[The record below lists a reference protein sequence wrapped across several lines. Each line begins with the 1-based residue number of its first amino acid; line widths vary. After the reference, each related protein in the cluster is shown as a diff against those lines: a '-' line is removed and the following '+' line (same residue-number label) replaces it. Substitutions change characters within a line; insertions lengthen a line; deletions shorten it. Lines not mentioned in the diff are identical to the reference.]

1 MGLTMKH
8 AGVAITVTSLTDTC
22 AFLVGCGT
30 VYPGLQSFSL
40 SCGIGIL
47 AIYVL
52 QLTWFTAWLSI
63 DTRRINLK
71 RNACFPC
78 CWKHPEDWNPFQ
90 ITKVNYKKRIL
101 EKYLQLLDSDLY
113 RMCVYIVTV
122 SALGVGTYG
131 LITMQTHFDETKL
144 LPPGSYVGKW
154 YESHKKMYPSAGF
167 DAKIYTGAMN
177 PNTDLEE
184 MNFLVHDLQSE
195 VMKSDY
201 LENVDSWWAEFKKFL
216 LEKYRIVDWKKQ
228 LLDKYKSTGEKKK
241 DRSFYALLSEF
252 LFTPVGAKYQENFVL
267 NGTLDCGSPSPEVL
281 ATSTTITFNRI
292 EGHQKFTRA
301 KNYVDELIQKRNFS
315 SKVFATSYKYR
326 TWETVESI
334 GI

>member
-47 AIYVL
+47 AIYIL

-63 DTRRINLK
+63 DTKRINSK
-71 RNACFPC
+71 RNGCFPC

-90 ITKVNYKKRIL
+90 ITRVNYRQFIL
-101 EKYLQLLDSDLY
+101 QTYLQLLDSNLY
-113 RMCVYIVTV
+113 RMCMYIITV
-122 SALGVGTYG
+122 SMLGVGTYG
-131 LITMQTHFDETKL
+131 LITMQTHFDETRL

-154 YESHKKMYPSAGF
+154 YDSHKKMYPSAGF

-184 MNFLVHDLQSE
+184 MNVLVHDLQSE
-195 VMKSDY
+195 VKESNY
-201 LENVDSWWAEFKKFL
+201 LENVDSWWTEFKQFL
-216 LEKYRIVDWKKQ
+216 SEKYRIVDWKKH
-228 LLDKYKSTGEKKK
+228 LLDKYKSTGDKMWN
-241 DRSFYALLSEF
+241 RRFYTLLSEF
-252 LFTPVGAKYQENFVL
+252 LFTPVGAKYQETFVL
-267 NGTLDCGSPSPEVL
+267 NGTLTCGSPSPEVL
-281 ATSTTITFNRI
+281 ATSTTITYTRI
-292 EGHQKFTRA
+292 EGHEEFTRA

-326 TWETVESI
+326 IWETVESI

>member
-52 QLTWFTAWLSI
+52 QLTWFTAWLTI
-63 DTRRINLK
+63 DTRRINSK
-71 RNACFPC
+71 RNACIPC
-78 CWKHPEDWNPFQ
+78 CWKHPEDWNPLQ
-90 ITKVNYKKRIL
+90 IAKVNYKQIIQ
-101 EKYLQLLDSDLY
+101 ETYLQLLDSDLY

-122 SALGVGTYG
+122 SALGIGTYG

-154 YESHKKMYPSAGF
+154 YDSHKKMYPSAGF

-184 MNFLVHDLQSE
+184 MNALVNDLQLA
-195 VMKSDY
+195 VKNTNY

-252 LFTPVGAKYQENFVL
+252 LFTPIGAKYQDHFVL
-267 NGTLDCGSPSPEVL
+267 NGTLACGSPSPEVL
-281 ATSTTITFNRI
+281 ATSTTITYNRI
-292 EGHQKFTRA
+292 DGHQEFTRA

>member
-52 QLTWFTAWLSI
+52 QLTWFTAWLTI
-63 DTRRINLK
+63 DTRRINSK
-71 RNACFPC
+71 RNACIPC
-78 CWKHPEDWNPFQ
+78 CWKHPEDWNPLQ
-90 ITKVNYKKRIL
+90 ITTVNYKQTIQ
-101 EKYLQLLDSDLY
+101 ETYLQLLDSDLY

-154 YESHKKMYPSAGF
+154 YDSHKKMYPSAGF

-184 MNFLVHDLQSE
+184 MNALVNGLQLAA
-195 VMKSDY
+195 KNTNY

-228 LLDKYKSTGEKKK
+228 LLVKSTGEKKK

-252 LFTPVGAKYQENFVL
+252 LFTPIGAKYQDHFVL
-267 NGTLDCGSPSPEVL
+267 NGTLACGSPSPEVL
-281 ATSTTITFNRI
+281 ATSTTITYNRI
-292 EGHQKFTRA
+292 DGHQEFTRA